1 MKLKIKIMMQKSIEK
16 MLSMLEMNYTML
28 KNIKQK
34 QLMHYTIISSILT
47 EH

>member
-34 QLMHYTIISSILT
+34 QLTHYTIISSILT